1 MKETYTFTETAKRI
15 LIPKSYKGK
24 GVETLTDML
33 KIYNII
39 EPYSWYDFKKK
50 NAYKLTDYITKKYP
64 EIYNYFE
71 ERITRDGWYQLRFT
85 EYGVQHIWDF
95 IIYLDDKEMEEK

>member
-1 MKETYTFTETAKRI
+1 MESYTFTETAKRI

-24 GVETLTDML
+24 GVDILTQML
-33 KIYNII
+33 LNYDII
-39 EPYSWYDFKKK
+39 EHGSQWDFRQKK
-50 NAYKLTDYITKKYP
+50 AYKLTRYITENYP

-71 ERITRDGWYQLRFT
+71 ERTTKDGWYQLRFT

-95 IIYLDDKEMEEK
+95 IIYLDNEEMEER

>member
-1 MKETYTFTETAKRI
+1 MESYTFTETAKRI

-24 GVETLTDML
+24 GVNILTNML
-33 KIYNII
+33 VDYGII
-39 EPYSWYDFKKK
+39 QKCSWYNFKQK
-50 NAYKLTDYITKKYP
+50 NAYELTDDIKEDYP
-64 EIYNYFE
+64 EILNYFE

-95 IIYLDDKEMEEK
+95 IIMLDNKEMEER